1 MINKILEI
9 ARGELGY
16 KEGANNN
23 TKYGAE
29 YGLNYNPWCEMFVW
43 WCANKAGIGTDII
56 PKTASCPTT
65 YRWFKSRGQVISAS
79 NAKAGDIIFFTWDN
93 SNNADHVGIIEVVNG
108 NIITTIE
115 GNKNNAVERRNI
127 NKDNRCIFAVCRP
140 AYIIST
146 PAQDTK
152 LPDVMPLIK
161 QVNSKIG
168 LNMRAD
174 TTVRSN
180 IIVAIPRNEEVV
192 VLQENCANADG
203 YTWDKVQWHNYVGF
217 VANRYLSIV
226 NNPSAQPQTYTVQ
239 SGDTLSGIA
248 NSYGTTWQNIYNNN
262 RDIIGSNPNL
272 IKPGQIL
279 KV

>member
-29 YGLNYNPWCEMFVW
+29 YGLNYNPWCQMFVW
-43 WCANKAGIGTDII
+43 WCANKAGISTDII
-56 PKTASCPTT
+56 PKTASCPTA
-65 YRWFKSRGQVISAS
+65 YRWFKGKNQVVSAS

-140 AYIIST
+140 KYSIENTTEVI
-146 PAQDTK
+146 
-152 LPDVMPLIK
+152 PDVVVK
-161 QVNSKIG
+161 TKKVNAKIG
-168 LNMRAD
+168 LNMRKEATINSNVILAIAKD
-174 TTVRSN
+174 T
-180 IIVAIPRNEEVV
+180 EVV
-192 VLQENCANADG
+192 VLEENCSNANG
-203 YTWDKVQWHNYVGF
+203 YNWDKIQYHNNIGY
-217 VANRYLSIV
+217 VANKYLDNLGTV
-226 NNPSAQPQTYTVQ
+226 TKTYTVV

-248 NSYGTTWQNIYNNN
+248 NRYGTTWQNIYNNN